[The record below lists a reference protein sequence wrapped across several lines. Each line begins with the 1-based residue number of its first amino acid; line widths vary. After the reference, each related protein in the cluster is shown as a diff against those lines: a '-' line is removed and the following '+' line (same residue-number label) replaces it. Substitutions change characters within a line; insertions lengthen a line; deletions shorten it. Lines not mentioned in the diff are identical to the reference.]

1 MNRHFWQA
9 CDRRA
14 RGAGFSFVELLV
26 TIIIAAIAFA
36 AMVPVF
42 VSASQK
48 SSGDKM
54 RNIALNVAE
63 DRMEKIR
70 QLDFD
75 QITLDNLESDSFA
88 DGQFGTEW
96 KASSGGVERVFDVAY
111 DLQNQGGS
119 GAMPAYVRVRVTV
132 TWTPPPGPVKA
143 VELQT
148 YVSRQYAGPQITNLE
163 LAPLDVV
170 TGEITHVPI
179 TITATVA
186 PGDRASTAKVA
197 FYIFGQNGMLVKQT
211 EVLTGAIGNTSAGVY
226 TISWD
231 AAGAGDG
238 TYSFRAQA
246 YLANDDVGNTWARS
260 ATLNL
265 TNGILPVTGLTVTP
279 GDGTLTLSWD
289 KIYSTKFSHYEVW
302 RGAVSGGETLLVDNL
317 PANGYPDSGLVNGQT
332 YHYVVYAVNKDDV
345 AGPPSRVSGRPGLQT
360 DVTPPTVPGEFEA
373 EDSNYSAVLSWLP
386 STDLVEPATGVAG
399 YYVYRSDNPAAPL
412 TTLSA
417 NADTVSDEIGWEK
430 TFSYCVQAFDGA
442 GNLSAKTAWR
452 SVTTG
457 DVEKEDFTVKARQG
471 TVVKLVSSFPTEYED
486 TFNITRN
493 DGQKTVNNLPLG
505 KYAVTATYG
514 GVTKSQDVVHLSN
527 DTVTFT
533 FP

>member
-1 MNRHFWQA
+1 MNRHFWHA
-9 CDRRA
+9 CDRS
-14 RGAGFSFVELLV
+14 AGFSLVELLV

-42 VSASQK
+42 VGASQK
-48 SSGDKM
+48 ASGDKM
-54 RNIALNVAE
+54 RNIALNVAQ

-75 QITLDNLESDSFA
+75 QITQANLESSSFA
-88 DGQFGTEW
+88 GGQFGTTW
-96 KASSGGVERVFDVAY
+96 TTYSGGSAKVFDVAY
-111 DLQNQGGS
+111 DLENQGGS

-132 TWTPPPGPVKA
+132 TWTPPPGPVKP

-163 LAPLDVV
+163 LAPLSAD
-170 TGEITHVPI
+170 GEIITVPLS
-179 TITATVA
+179 ITATVA
-186 PGDRASTAKVA
+186 LGDRASTAKVA

-211 EVLTGAIGNTSAGVY
+211 EVMTGAIGNTSPGVY
-226 TISWD
+226 SISWD

-265 TNGILPVTGLTVTP
+265 TNGILPVTNLTVTP

-289 KIYSTKFSHYEVW
+289 EVYSTKFAHFELW
-302 RGAVSGGETLLVDNL
+302 RGDTSGGEVLIVDDL
-317 PANGYPDSGLVNGQT
+317 TANGYTDTGLVNGQT
-332 YHYVVYAVNKDDV
+332 YYYVVYAINKDDV
-345 AGPPSRVSGRPGLQT
+345 AGPASNEVSEEPGLQT
-360 DVTPPTVPGEFEA
+360 DVTPPTVPGDFDA

-399 YYVYRSDNPAAPL
+399 YYVYRSDNPTAPL

-417 NADTVSDEIGWEK
+417 NADTVTDEIGWEK

-442 GNLSAKTAWR
+442 GNLSAKTAWH
-452 SVTTG
+452 SVTTE
-457 DVEKEDFTVKARQG
+457 DVEKKDFTVKALQN
-471 TVVKLVSSFPTEYED
+471 TVFKLESSFPTTYSK
-486 TFNITRN
+486 TFTITRR
-493 DGQKTVNNLPLG
+493 DGKKTVNGLPLG
-505 KYAVTATYG
+505 KYTVTATYG
-514 GVTKSQDVVHLSN
+514 GVTKTQDVVHLSN